1 MNRRSEGDGLL
12 ERDQIDTVALKIEV
26 LLIDAVVA
34 VDHLP
39 GQFMV
44 IAFESVKRAQELI
57 QDVLRH
63 RLDVAP
69 QRIKRLAI

>member
-1 MNRRSEGDGLL
+1 MRSSPS
-12 ERDQIDTVALKIEV
+12 ITS
-26 LLIDAVVA
+26 
-34 VDHLP
+34 P

-69 QRIKRLAI
+69 QRIKRLAIVLPRHGDHPNFPLM